1 MAYQL
6 QQLRAVMDSRPD
18 WQARLCTHVL
28 AIETNIEA
36 RPDQCVAEART
47 LLEAVARTLCE
58 EMGLT
63 HVNGHDYPQQM
74 RAIIKAV
81 DVRLD
86 GHPRAANIKTALQ
99 KLFSGL
105 SGAMGAIAE
114 LSDIE
119 GLRHGP
125 HLDWPKL
132 DRRHAAM
139 LGGFCDTLVAF
150 VIEAASAGQPAA
162 KIEEPTFESASAFN
176 DWLDEEHGPIEILE
190 GVFSPSLVLFTLDR
204 QQYDSALAVWR
215 PEE

>member
-1 MAYQL
+1 VAYQL

-18 WQARLCTHVL
+18 WQARLSTHVL

-47 LLEAVARTLCE
+47 LLEAVARTLCT

-63 HVNGHDYPQQM
+63 HVNDHDYPQQM

-81 DVRLD
+81 ELRLD
-86 GHPRAANIKTALQ
+86 GHPRAADIKAALQ
-99 KLFSGL
+99 KLIGGL
-105 SGAMGAIAE
+105 NGAMGAIAQ

-150 VIEAASAGQPAA
+150 VIEAASAQQPVAM
-162 KIEEPTFESASAFN
+162 IDETTFESAPAFN
-176 DWLDEEHGPIEILE
+176 DWLDEEHGPVKILE
-190 GVFSPSLVLFTLDR
+190 GVFSPSLILFTLDR
-204 QQYDSALAVWR
+204 QQYDSTLAVWQ
-215 PEE
+215 PDE